1 MITRRLNRIVV
12 SVSLETVSENEYGM
26 DEKELHESCGF
37 GELYDDIMK
46 FLGGITD
53 GKISIENIP
62 VKAKSLAE
70 RLGEYYVVEESYE
83 PDYSEEERDE
93 DDFAEREWEV

>member
-1 MITRRLNRIVV
+1 M
-12 SVSLETVSENEYGM
+12 SENECGM
-26 DEKELHESCGF
+26 DEKELHESCAF
-37 GELYDDIMK
+37 GELYDDLMK

-70 RLGEYYVVEESYE
+70 RLDEYYVVAESYE
-83 PDYSEEERDE
+83 PEYSEDELERDE
-93 DDFAEREWEV
+93 DDFAERELEV